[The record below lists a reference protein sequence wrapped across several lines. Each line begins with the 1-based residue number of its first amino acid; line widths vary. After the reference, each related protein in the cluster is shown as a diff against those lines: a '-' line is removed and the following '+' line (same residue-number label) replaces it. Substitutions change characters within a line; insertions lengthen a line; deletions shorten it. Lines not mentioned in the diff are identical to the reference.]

1 MTTPDTPRSRAW
13 RTSSY
18 SDSARQCVEVGQAG
32 AACLIRDSKNR
43 TAGSLAF
50 SNRTWT
56 TFTLGI
62 RNGRVPSPTDG

>member
-1 MTTPDTPRSRAW
+1 MTTLHTPRGRAW

-32 AACLIRDSKNR
+32 TACLVRDTRDR

-50 SNRTWT
+50 SSRTWT

-62 RNGRVPSPTDG
+62 KNGGFPSSANR